1 MIHELTR
8 RVITRFVEDAIDE
21 SRARIARAAPKS
33 AQDIREHG
41 AALVGFSPPMAQAER
56 EVKRFLFEHMYRHA
70 KVMSVWKQA
79 REAISFL
86 FPAFMANARLMP
98 REWAEL
104 AEKDGV
110 EARARVIA
118 DYIAGMTDRYA
129 LGEYRR
135 LSGRAVEL

>member
-1 MIHELTR
+1 
-8 RVITRFVEDAIDE
+8 
-21 SRARIARAAPKS
+21 
-33 AQDIREHG
+33 
-41 AALVGFSPPMAQAER
+41 
-56 EVKRFLFEHMYRHA
+56 
-70 KVMSVWKQA
+70 
-79 REAISFL
+79 
-86 FPAFMANARLMP
+86 MP